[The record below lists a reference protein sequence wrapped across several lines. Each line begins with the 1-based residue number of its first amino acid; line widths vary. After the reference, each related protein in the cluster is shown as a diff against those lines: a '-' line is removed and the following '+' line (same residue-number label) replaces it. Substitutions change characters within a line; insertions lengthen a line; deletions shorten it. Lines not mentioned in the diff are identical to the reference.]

1 MSNIN
6 PVEATNTAELHPQ
19 GFSRMKP
26 TADLIGVSVQSI
38 KRWYNAGKFVKPVN
52 VNGVLLFKNSDLIA
66 WVEQQ
71 HSDSEV
77 NHEK

>member
-38 KRWYNAGKFVKPVN
+38 KRWYNAGKFVKPVAYKAMPQK
-52 VNGVLLFKNSDLIA
+52 VMLRLSRRRLILM
-66 WVEQQ
+66 Q
-71 HSDSEV
+71 HALM
-77 NHEK
+77 

>member
-26 TADLIGVSVQSI
+26 TADPASQGVIVAVRSALLTHSEHASKMSADIMGKLITQ
-38 KRWYNAGKFVKPVN
+38 
-52 VNGVLLFKNSDLIA
+52 D
-66 WVEQQ
+66 
-71 HSDSEV
+71 EV
-77 NHEK
+77 AINE